1 MFKLFNSS
9 SRTHASKP
17 AQKRRATRLRMESLE
32 DRVVMADGALDTT
45 FGSIEKGVVSF
56 ASNTKWTSPT
66 NQDQWSWYG
75 WRYGPVFQSS
85 GKFLTASQDLNDNQV
100 NIYRFNP
107 NGSPDTGFGTSG
119 RVTIPI
125 GTLADPT
132 GKTDRLKSFQVQ
144 PNDDKLLIAGNDAT
158 TDANVGNLFNFI
170 RLTADGAY
178 DSTFGSNGRIEY
190 NAGYTAELMNIAV
203 QADGKIVAA
212 GYSAASATLTTNK
225 DFYLMRLNTDGSLD
239 SSFGEASTTPN
250 LKSGRLR
257 LAQGIEVYANGG
269 EYAKEVMIMPDSQ
282 KILVLGLAQ
291 KAPLSNNNQD
301 YLKINPTFVRL
312 NPDGSFDTSFGTN
325 GIKKYIYNDFKLY
338 PWGNTVNMPLPLMI
352 QPISGRLILAANICR
367 PNSTTNGQFG
377 LFGFKD
383 NGSFDTTFG
392 TNGVVRYDVAGNTQF
407 SDLLSAKIQRD
418 DKILVGGWYN
428 LPDNAYCVSRF
439 LPTGQIDK
447 TFGNAGDAAFN
458 YKINDVD
465 EGEGLAIQP
474 SDGKILLLGVS
485 HGTTY
490 WRHVITRYTNTLP
503 AKYKTTFSL
512 TCSSSSSN
520 AGSELVYT
528 FTSSPATAYGTV
540 DFLDENN
547 QKIGSATLSAGT
559 GTFRYSGLAAG
570 QHSITAVYK
579 GTYVFDTSSSSA
591 LPITVIPK
599 PSSIALNL
607 STSTSLWASDVTL
620 TAALTPS
627 LATGSVQFFDG
638 NTPIGSAIS
647 NNGLASLVVNSLDVG
662 THSITARYSGDNTY
676 AAAVSTAQALAITQ
690 AASVVGLTLSKTTAE
705 YGQQVD
711 LTANLSPSLAI
722 GTVVFRDDTTELG
735 RLDLTNG
742 RAVLSLT
749 SLALGSHPIT
759 VEYLGTPNLTGSSS
773 AVQNLVIQQA
783 STSLAL
789 VATPATVGYRAPLK
803 LTATAASAGGS
814 VAGSIRFM
822 DGSTELG
829 SVPLANGKAELLIDQ
844 KTSPLASGNHSIQ
857 AIYDASGVFAGSS
870 STAVVVKVLSA
881 ISPTIALTASP
892 NQSLIGQGQK
902 VTFSVKLT
910 SPSGTPTGLV
920 DLLDNGAPLQAGVPV
935 VNGTAT
941 FTTSNLAIGTHSIQA
956 NYLGDTLF
964 GPVTSSTAVNFE
976 IIQPVSTMT
985 TLAVDPA
992 SLAFAMPVTLTATIA
1007 AATPPTGGTVDF
1019 YDGSKK
1025 LGQASLSANGT
1036 ASLPLAGLG
1045 VGSHALKAV
1054 YSGFERFIASQ
1065 SVVSTVSVDKATSST
1080 TLSLAATQ
1088 VVWGSGTP
1096 RVDLTAQVDGPGH
1109 STSGSV
1115 SFFRG
1120 TLLLG
1125 SAALANGAAIL
1136 TTNQLQLGDNSITAR
1151 YDGDPNYLA
1160 SESSPGTVKVLGQTT
1175 VSLQASPI
1183 PVIVGKPLTLTANVL
1198 SAQGNPEGTVE
1209 FWEGGTSLGQAT
1221 LVGGIA
1227 KLAISSLAIGQH
1239 SFVAKYNPAANAP
1252 FAGSNSPAASA
1263 SVTDIPGSAIASLN
1277 IVRSGTRI
1285 IRIELVAN
1293 GPLDKLTAETLAD
1306 YTMVYAG
1313 RDGKFGTKDDV
1324 KINLA
1329 KSKLSYNP
1337 ATNVITLTPPGGR
1350 LLLTGT
1356 ARLTIANLK
1365 DNISRPFDGDRN
1377 GLPGGVCNVLVTRTG
1392 TYLFA

>member
-1 MFKLFNSS
+1 MFRLFNSS

-45 FGSIEKGVVSF
+45 FGISGDTRLVTNNVWK
-56 ASNTKWTSPT
+56 TPT
-66 NQDQWSWYG
+66 DQDPWSWKN
-75 WRYGPVFQSS
+75 WRYGPVFQST
-85 GKFLTASQDLNDNQV
+85 GKFLLASQDLNDNQV
-100 NIYRFNP
+100 HLYRFNP
-107 NGSPDTGFGTSG
+107 NGTVDNGFGTNG
-119 RVTIPI
+119 EITIQI
-125 GTLADPT
+125 GTLPNPT
-132 GKTDRLKSFQVQ
+132 GIYDSIMSFQIQ
-144 PNDDKLLIAGNDAT
+144 PNDDKLIIAGNDAT
-158 TDANVGNLFNFI
+158 TDTSVVNQFNFI
-170 RLTADGAY
+170 RLTADGLY
-178 DSTFGSNGRIEY
+178 DPTFGTNGRVKY
-190 NAGYTAELMNIAV
+190 FAGYNSKLMSAKL
-203 QADGKIVAA
+203 QDDGKIVSV
-212 GYSAASATLTTNK
+212 GRSASTSTLTSDT
-225 DFYLMRLNTDGSLD
+225 DFYLIRLNTDGSLD
-239 SSFGEASTTPN
+239 NSFGEPTTTPN
-250 LKSGRLR
+250 MKTGRLR
-257 LAQGIEVYANGG
+257 LAQGIEEYTNGAETARELLILPG
-269 EYAKEVMIMPDSQ
+269 TQ
-282 KILVLGLAQ
+282 KILVVGFAAS
-291 KAPLSNNNQD
+291 KANATALN
-301 YLKINPTFVRL
+301 LNPIFVRL
-312 NPDGSFDTSFGTN
+312 NTDGSYDKSFGTN
-325 GIKKYIYNDFKLY
+325 GIKRYVYNDFRLFTY
-338 PWGNTVNMPLPLMI
+338 GINGPVQLLI
-352 QPISGRLILAANICR
+352 QPISGRVVVAATICR
-367 PNSTTNGQFG
+367 PNSTTIGQYG
-377 LFGFKD
+377 IFGFKD
-383 NGSFDTTFG
+383 NGSLDAAFG
-392 TNGVVRYDVAGNTQF
+392 INGNVRYDVASNSNWSCLNTAQ
-407 SDLLSAKIQRD
+407 IQRD
-418 DKILVGGWYN
+418 DKIVVGGWFN
-428 LPDNAYCVSRF
+428 WPDTSWCISRF
-439 LPTGQIDK
+439 TATGQIDT
-447 TFGNAGDAAFN
+447 TFGNNGTTKQDFTQGP
-458 YKINDVD
+458 DL
-465 EGEGLAIQP
+465 GEGLAIQP
-474 SDGKILLLGVS
+474 SDGKIVAAGIVARS
-485 HGTTY
+485 KYWWHGAI
-490 WRHVITRYTNTLP
+490 RLTNTLP

-528 FTSSPATAYGTV
+528 FTSNPATAYGTV

-547 QKIGSATLSAGT
+547 QKIGSAKLSAGT

-570 QHSITAVYK
+570 QHSITAVYN
-579 GTYVFDTSSSSA
+579 GNYVFDTSSSSA

-627 LATGSVQFFDG
+627 LASGSVQFFDG

-676 AAAVSTAQALAITQ
+676 AAAVSTAQALVITQ

-711 LTANLSPSLAI
+711 LTANLSPSLAT

-735 RLDLTNG
+735 RIDLTNG

-789 VATPATVGYRAPLK
+789 VATPATVGYTAPLK

-829 SVPLANGKAELLIDQ
+829 SVTLTNGKAELLIDQ
-844 KTSPLASGNHSIQ
+844 KISPLASGNHSIQ

-870 STAVVVKVLSA
+870 STAVVVKGLSA

-910 SPSGTPTGLV
+910 STSGTPTGLV

-941 FTTSNLAIGTHSIQA
+941 FTTSNLAIGRHSIQA

-964 GPVTSSTAVNFE
+964 GPVASATAENFE
-976 IIQPVSTMT
+976 IIQPVSTTT

-992 SLAFAMPVTLTATIA
+992 SLAFAVPVTLTATIA
-1007 AATPPTGGTVDF
+1007 ATTPPTGGTVDF
-1019 YDGSKK
+1019 YDGSTK

-1036 ASLPLAGLG
+1036 ASLPLVGLG

-1080 TLSLAATQ
+1080 TLRLSATQ

-1109 STSGSV
+1109 STSGKV

-1151 YDGDPNYLA
+1151 YDGDLNYLA
-1160 SESSPGTVKVLGQTT
+1160 SESSQSTVKVLGQTT

-1183 PVIVGKPLTLTANVL
+1183 PVIVGKPLTLTATVL

-1209 FWEGGTSLGQAT
+1209 FWEGGTSLGQAS

-1239 SFVAKYNPAANAP
+1239 SFVAKYNPAANSP
-1252 FAGSNSPAASA
+1252 FAANNSPATSA
-1263 SVTDIPGSAIASLN
+1263 SVIDIPGSAIASLN

-1293 GPLDKLTAETLAD
+1293 GPLDKLTAETLAN

-1313 RDGKFGTKDDV
+1313 RDGKFGTRDDV
-1324 KINLA
+1324 KINLTR
-1329 KSKLSYNP
+1329 SKLSYNP
-1337 ATNVITLTPPGGR
+1337 AINVIILTPPGGR
-1350 LLLTGT
+1350 LALTGT

-1365 DNISRPFDGDRN
+1365 DNLGRPLDGNRD
-1377 GLPGGVCNVLVTRTG
+1377 GLPGGACNVKITRTG
-1392 TYLFA
+1392 TYSFA

>member
-32 DRVVMADGALDTT
+32 DRVVMADGGLDGT
-45 FGSIEKGVVSF
+45 FGTGGVVSF

-66 NQDQWSWYG
+66 NQDHWSWYG

-85 GKFLTASQDLNDNQV
+85 GKFLTASQDLNDDQV
-100 NIYRFNP
+100 HIYRFNAD
-107 NGSPDTGFGTSG
+107 GSTDTGFGTSG
-119 RVTIPI
+119 SVTIPI
-125 GTLADPT
+125 GTLSDPT
-132 GKTDRLKSFQVQ
+132 GTTDRLNSFQVQ

-178 DSTFGSNGRIEY
+178 DKTFGSNGRIEY
-190 NAGYTAELMNIAV
+190 NAGYSANLKNIAV
-203 QADGKIVAA
+203 QADGKIVAV
-212 GYSAASATLTTNK
+212 GYSAASANLTTNK
-225 DFYLMRLNTDGSLD
+225 DFYIMRLNTDGSLD
-239 SSFGEASTTPN
+239 SSFGEPTTTPN

-257 LAQGIEVYANGG
+257 LAQGIEEYANGA
-269 EYAKEVMIMPDSQ
+269 EYATQVMILPDSQ
-282 KILVLGLAQ
+282 KILVLGLAAS
-291 KAPLSNNNQD
+291 KANPSYFNMD
-301 YLKINPTFVRL
+301 PTFVRL
-312 NPDGSFDTSFGTN
+312 NPDGSFDTTFGTN
-325 GIKKYIYNDFKLY
+325 GIKNYVYNDFKLF
-338 PWGNTVNMPLPLMI
+338 PWGLGIDIPLPLMI

-367 PNSTTNGQFG
+367 PNSTTAGQFG

-418 DKILVGGWYN
+418 DKILVGGWCY

-447 TFGNAGDAAFN
+447 TFGNAGDAIYN

-485 HGTTY
+485 HAPTY
-490 WRHVITRYTNTLP
+490 WRHVITRFTNTLP
-503 AKYKTTFSL
+503 AKCKTTFSL

-528 FTSSPATAYGTV
+528 FTASPATAYGTV

-570 QHSITAVYK
+570 QHSITAFYN
-579 GTYVFDTSSSSA
+579 GNYVFDTSSSSA

-607 STSTSLWASDVTL
+607 STSNSLWASDVTL

-647 NNGLASLVVNSLDVG
+647 KNGLASLVVNSLDVG

-676 AAAVSTAQALAITQ
+676 AAALSTAQALVITQ

-711 LTANLSPSLAI
+711 LTANLSPSLAT

-735 RLDLTNG
+735 RIDLTNG
-742 RAVLSLT
+742 RAVLSLNNF
-749 SLALGSHPIT
+749 ALGSHPIT

-844 KTSPLASGNHSIQ
+844 KISPLASGNHSIQ

-902 VTFSVKLT
+902 ITFTVKLT

-941 FTTSNLAIGTHSIQA
+941 FTTSNLPIGTHSIQA

-964 GPVTSSTAVNFE
+964 GPVASATAVNFE
-976 IIQPVSTMT
+976 IIQPVSTTT

-1080 TLSLAATQ
+1080 TLSLSATQ

-1096 RVDLTAQVDGPGH
+1096 RVDLTAQVDGPGQ
-1109 STSGSV
+1109 STSGTV

-1151 YDGDPNYLA
+1151 YDGDLNYLA

-1239 SFVAKYNPAANAP
+1239 SFVAKYNPAASSP
-1252 FAGSNSPAASA
+1252 FAANNSPAASA

-1293 GPLDKLTAETLAD
+1293 GPLDKLTAETLAN

-1337 ATNVITLTPPGGR
+1337 ATNVITLTPPGGK
-1350 LLLTGT
+1350 LALTGT

-1365 DNISRPFDGDRN
+1365 DNLGRPFDGDRN
-1377 GLPGGVCNVLVTRTG
+1377 GLPGGVCNVLVTKTG

>member
-32 DRVVMADGALDTT
+32 DRVVMADGVLDTT
-45 FGSIEKGVVSF
+45 FGTIEKGVVSL

-66 NQDQWSWYG
+66 NQDHWSWYG

-85 GKFLTASQDLNDNQV
+85 GKFLIASQDLNDDQV
-100 NIYRFNP
+100 HIYRFNAD
-107 NGSPDTGFGTSG
+107 GSTDTGFGTSG
-119 RVTIPI
+119 TLNIPI

-132 GKTDRLKSFQVQ
+132 GATDRLNSFQVQ
-144 PNDDKLLIAGNDAT
+144 PNDDKLLIGGNDAT

-178 DSTFGSNGRIEY
+178 DKTFGSNGRIEY
-190 NAGYTAELMNIAV
+190 NAGYSANLKNIAV
-203 QADGKIVAA
+203 QADGKIVAV
-212 GYSAASATLTTNK
+212 GYSAASANLTTNK
-225 DFYLMRLNTDGSLD
+225 DFYILRLNTDGSLD
-239 SSFGEASTTPN
+239 SSFGEPTTTPN

-257 LAQGIEVYANGG
+257 LAQGIEEYANGA
-269 EYAKEVMIMPDSQ
+269 EYATQVMILPDSQ
-282 KILVLGLAQ
+282 KILVLGLAAS
-291 KAPLSNNNQD
+291 KANPSYFNMD
-301 YLKINPTFVRL
+301 PTFVRL
-312 NPDGSFDTSFGTN
+312 NPDGSFDTTFGTN
-325 GIKKYIYNDFKLY
+325 GIKNYVYNDFKLF
-338 PWGNTVNMPLPLMI
+338 PWGLGIDIPLPLMI
-352 QPISGRLILAANICR
+352 QPISGRLIMAANICR
-367 PNSTTNGQFG
+367 PSSTTAGQFG
-377 LFGFKD
+377 LFGFND
-383 NGSFDTTFG
+383 NGSLDKTFG

-447 TFGNAGDAAFN
+447 TFGNAGDAIYN
-458 YKINDVD
+458 YTNNVD

-490 WRHVITRYTNTLP
+490 WRHVITRFTNTLP
-503 AKYKTTFSL
+503 AKCKTTFSL

-528 FTSSPATAYGTV
+528 FTTSPATAYGTV
-540 DFLDENN
+540 DFFDENN
-547 QKIGSATLSAGT
+547 QKIGSAKLSSGV

-570 QHSITAVYK
+570 QHSITAFYN
-579 GTYVFDTSSSSA
+579 GNYVFDTSSSSA
-591 LPITVIPK
+591 LPITIIPK
-599 PSSIALNL
+599 PSSISLNL
-607 STSTSLWASDVTL
+607 STSNSLWASDVTL

-676 AAAVSTAQALAITQ
+676 AAAVSTAQALVITQ

-711 LTANLSPSLAI
+711 LTANISPSMAT

-735 RLDLTNG
+735 RIDLTNG
-742 RAVLSLT
+742 RAVLSLNNF
-749 SLALGSHPIT
+749 ALGSHPIT

-803 LTATAASAGGS
+803 LSATAASAGGS
-814 VAGSIRFM
+814 VAGSIRFV

-829 SVPLANGKAELLIDQ
+829 SVTLTNGKAELLIDQ

-870 STAVVVKVLSA
+870 SAAVVVKVLSA

-902 VTFSVKLT
+902 ITFTVKLT
-910 SPSGTPTGLV
+910 SPSGTPSGLV
-920 DLLDNGAPLQAGVPV
+920 DLLDKGAPLQAGVAV

-964 GPVTSSTAVNFE
+964 GPVTSATAVNFE
-976 IIQPVSTMT
+976 IIQPVSTTT
-985 TLAVDPA
+985 TLAVVPA

-1019 YDGSKK
+1019 YDGSTK

-1054 YSGFERFIASQ
+1054 YSGFERFITSQ
-1065 SVVSTVSVDKATSST
+1065 SAVSTVNVDKAASST
-1080 TLSLAATQ
+1080 TLSLSATQ

-1096 RVDLTAQVDGPGH
+1096 QVDLTAQVDGPGH
-1109 STSGSV
+1109 STSGTV

-1160 SESSPGTVKVLGQTT
+1160 SESSPGTVKALGQTT

-1209 FWEGGTSLGQAT
+1209 FWEGSTSLGQAT

-1239 SFVAKYNPAANAP
+1239 SFVAKYNPAASSP
-1252 FAGSNSPAASA
+1252 FTANNSPITSA

-1277 IVRSGTRI
+1277 ILRSGTRI

-1293 GPLDKLTAETLAD
+1293 GPLDKLTAETLAN

-1313 RDGKFGTKDDV
+1313 RDGKFGTRDDV

-1337 ATNVITLTPPGGR
+1337 ATSVITLTPPGGR

-1365 DNISRPFDGDRN
+1365 DNLGRPFDGDHN
-1377 GLPGGVCNVLVTRTG
+1377 GLPGGTCNVNITRTG